1 MVINTDNANLEKGKV
16 MKYIAK
22 VHTDFKEKFGI
33 PRQGSLISNIKGQ
46 IVFEEEYRDI
56 NALRG
61 LEEFSHIW
69 ILWEFSEAKCEKW
82 SPTVRPPLLGGNKK
96 MGVFATRSPFR
107 PNPIALSVVKLEKI
121 EITKDK
127 GPVIHISGVDLLDG
141 TPIYDIKPYLPYADS
156 IPDAKGGFTE
166 ELSERFIKV
175 EMDDELYPC
184 MEKEKK
190 EEIKKILSGD
200 PRPSY
205 QKDENRIYG
214 MKYGSYEIKFMVL
227 DDILTVIDI
236 EKV

>member
-1 MVINTDNANLEKGKV
+1 
-16 MKYIAK
+16 MKHIAR

-33 PRQGSLISNIKGQ
+33 PRQGSLISDIKGK
-46 IVFEEEYRDI
+46 IVFEKEYRDI

-82 SPTVRPPLLGGNKK
+82 LPTVRPPLLGGNKK

-107 PNPIALSVVKLEKI
+107 PNPIALSAVKLNKI

-127 GPVIHISGVDLLDG
+127 GPVIHISGVDLLDN

-166 ELSERFIKV
+166 ELSQRFIKV
-175 EMDDELYPC
+175 EMDEKLCPS
-184 MEKEKK
+184 MEREKR
-190 EEIKKILSGD
+190 EEIIKILTGD

-205 QKDENRIYG
+205 QNDEKRVYG
-214 MKYGSYEIKFMVL
+214 MKYGEYEIKFTVL
-227 DDILTVIDI
+227 EDVLKVVDIQKCDV
-236 EKV
+236 